1 MLIDLRTV
9 APGDLPNEVFEEF
22 IAGNDYGP
30 GMVAALRAHLV
41 KGLEIKQAVANHEV
55 AANKFKMRLEKLM
68 KEIQKVG
75 RINALLSSD
84 PARLEQVFTLA
95 ASLATA
101 VDQLRSNHSE

>member
-9 APGDLPNEVFEEF
+9 APGDLPNEVFDEF
-22 IAGNDYGP
+22 IAGNDYSP

-41 KGLEIKQAVANHEV
+41 KGLEIKQAVAIHEV
-55 AANKFKMRLEKLM
+55 AANKFKMRLEKPM

-84 PARLEQVFTLA
+84 PARLEQVFALA